1 MRYLKN
7 KKGTLLHCSHCRK
20 NFSARSRRAQHSARH
35 TAGSVQLEQRAVH
48 GGVRIV
54 PELISFDDLRDKFL
68 PPGSRSRATHYG
80 NWVGISKAR
89 GLAPSC
95 CSPRFGWM
103 LMIQKIK
110 KEDDSDDKIL
120 DNHDAGD
127 NFSARTRKVVVKLAW
142 VEFSQRHVSHRCE
155 KTVFLST
162 FRPLASRPDWL
173 SVNKHLVKICPVV
186 GCLRIVIIQIL
197 TILVIG

>member
-1 MRYLKN
+1 M
-7 KKGTLLHCSHCRK
+7 KKTTLLHCSHCRK
-20 NFSARSRRAQHSARH
+20 NFSARSRRAQYSARH

-95 CSPRFGWM
+95 YSSVTLDGW
-103 LMIQKIK
+103 IRKISVWLARQTLRLTRHLEVLLFWGK
-110 KEDDSDDKIL
+110 VDQGRNLLEFSLQDRASRRGGSLQGKCLFIDVLS
-120 DNHDAGD
+120 ASQ
-127 NFSARTRKVVVKLAW
+127 FSA
-142 VEFSQRHVSHRCE
+142 
-155 KTVFLST
+155 
-162 FRPLASRPDWL
+162 
-173 SVNKHLVKICPVV
+173 NKHLVKTV
-186 GCLRIVIIQIL
+186 R
-197 TILVIG
+197 